1 MRERSIKMNS
11 DSENDSLNVEIE
23 NLSMQNDEQAAASK
37 QQATDDLMFIKPN
50 SKSKKSAGD
59 GNGKKSKKKEKQSS
73 SSANSSS
80 NSVATLAV
88 QQQPA
93 STAQKSSNNGGKNGQ
108 QPAAQL
114 PEVISRQP
122 KKQAK
127 KEPDA
132 DLIDI
137 DCFMDDD
144 MFEQK
149 KTEFQQY
156 EQKVKNIDVNT
167 EQYDPHQQSATNE
180 AYHRNHP
187 HEKYD
192 YKENILLINEQEL
205 MMVSNAQEFCEKIG
219 YHTGEQGRNRLVKVC
234 SVFGNTGR
242 KRDLFFT
249 ISFIS

>member
-1 MRERSIKMNS
+1 MNS

-23 NLSMQNDEQAAASK
+23 NLSMQNDEQASAK
-37 QQATDDLMFIKPN
+37 QTAEDLMFIKPN
-50 SKSKKSAGD
+50 SKSKKSASD
-59 GNGKKSKKKEKQSS
+59 SKKSKRKEKQSS
-73 SSANSSS
+73 SNGA

-93 STAQKSSNNGGKNGQ
+93 SVSAKAGNGGNGKSA
-108 QPAAQL
+108 PAL

-122 KKQAK
+122 KKAAK
-127 KEPDA
+127 KEAD

-167 EQYDPHQQSATNE
+167 EQYDPHQQATNE

-205 MMVSNAQEFCEKIG
+205 MMVNNAQEFCEKIG
-219 YHTGEQGRNRLVKVC
+219 YYTAENGKNRLVKVC
-234 SVFGNTGR
+234 SVFGNTG
-242 KRDLFFT
+242 KLF
-249 ISFIS
+249 

>member
-1 MRERSIKMNS
+1 MNS

-23 NLSMQNDEQAAASK
+23 NLSMQNDEQATGKQAA
-37 QQATDDLMFIKPN
+37 DDLMFIKPN

-59 GNGKKSKKKEKQSS
+59 GNGKKSKKKQAGSNNG
-73 SSANSSS
+73 ANA
-80 NSVATLAV
+80 VATLAV
-88 QQQPA
+88 QQQPVA
-93 STAQKSSNNGGKNGQ
+93 GGGQKNNGGKTVA
-108 QPAAQL
+108 PPL

-122 KKQAK
+122 KKATK
-127 KEPDA
+127 KEA
-132 DLIDI
+132 EDLIDI
-137 DCFMDDD
+137 DCFLDDD

-149 KTEFQQY
+149 KNEFQQY

-167 EQYDPHQQSATNE
+167 EQYDPHQQSTTNE
-180 AYHRNHP
+180 AYHRNLP

-219 YHTGEQGRNRLVKVC
+219 YATNENGKNRLVKVC

-242 KRDLFFT
+242 PIDSVERGDC
-249 ISFIS
+249 SVN